1 MPNIVLAFENAPVT
15 FTSEAYLNA
24 TQIAKHFNKRV
35 QHYLDSDRTQEYIQE
50 LTKAANPALTEN
62 QLVIVKKG
70 GKVGESGTWLHP
82 KLTIDFARWL
92 SAKFAIWCDMQIEK
106 ILHSPTTNDTL
117 SEFLKPITEPIAI
130 RDFEWR
136 RQIICQLIENLKK
149 AQVSTMTIISGEEL
163 LAGNRFEK

>member
-1 MPNIVLAFENAPVT
+1 MSNIVLAFEDATVT
-15 FTSEAYLNA
+15 FTSDAYLNA

-35 QHYLDSDRTQEYIQE
+35 QHYLDSDRTKEYIQE
-50 LTKAANPALTEN
+50 LTKAANPALNKN

-106 ILHSPTTNDTL
+106 ILHSNTATDNL
-117 SEFLKPITEPIAI
+117 YEFLQPITTPIEI
-130 RDFEWR
+130 EDFNWR
-136 RQIICQLIENLKK
+136 YQVIMQALQNLKK
-149 AQVSTMTIISGEEL
+149 TQVNLTVTITGEEL
-163 LAGNRFEK
+163 LAGKGFEK

>member
-1 MPNIVLAFENAPVT
+1 MSNIVLAFEDTPVT
-15 FTSEAYLNA
+15 FTSDAYLNA

-50 LTKAANPALTEN
+50 LTKAAKQALNKN

-106 ILHSPTTNDTL
+106 ILHSNVANDTL
-117 SEFLKPITEPIAI
+117 SEFLNPITETISIDDFNWRKEAI
-130 RDFEWR
+130 CRA
-136 RQIICQLIENLKK
+136 IENLEK
-149 AQVSTMTIISGEEL
+149 AQVSTMITVSGKEL
-163 LAGNRFEK
+163 LAGNCFEK